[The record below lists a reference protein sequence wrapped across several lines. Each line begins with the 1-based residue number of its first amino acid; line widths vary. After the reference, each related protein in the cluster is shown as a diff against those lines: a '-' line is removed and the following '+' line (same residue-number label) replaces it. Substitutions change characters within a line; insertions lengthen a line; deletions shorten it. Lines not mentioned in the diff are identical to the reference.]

1 MLCVASNS
9 KVGNWE
15 YKLFCIGAQ
24 AELYGKMKCDLG
36 FSKSYHI
43 HEAVGL

>member
-24 AELYGKMKCDLG
+24 VELYGKRNVTWAFLNLITYTKL
-36 FSKSYHI
+36 
-43 HEAVGL
+43 